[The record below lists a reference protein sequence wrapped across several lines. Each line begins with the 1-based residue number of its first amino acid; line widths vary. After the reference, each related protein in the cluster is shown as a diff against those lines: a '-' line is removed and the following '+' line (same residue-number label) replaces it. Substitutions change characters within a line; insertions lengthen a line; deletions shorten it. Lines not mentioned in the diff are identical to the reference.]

1 MCSFIV
7 DLCVSVGGIAT
18 AGSFIYLIC
27 DSQNKA
33 KQLQSVQRIEFM
45 QMNAFY
51 KPDIRI
57 SHKRTPAN
65 SPRPSEIIL
74 SNYGENIKIVKYN
87 DISNH
92 LDKNSLNSWNFPLY
106 FNKSRDIR
114 IPLAHAVGEIPD
126 NISFELSIK
135 NKLDVLYSAK
145 IYKDK
150 RNLVISI
157 EQS

>member
-51 KPDIRI
+51 KPDIGI
-57 SHKRTPAN
+57 SHKKTPAN

-74 SNYGENIKIVKYN
+74 SKI
-87 DISNH
+87 
-92 LDKNSLNSWNFPLY
+92 
-106 FNKSRDIR
+106 
-114 IPLAHAVGEIPD
+114 
-126 NISFELSIK
+126 
-135 NKLDVLYSAK
+135 
-145 IYKDK
+145 
-150 RNLVISI
+150 
-157 EQS
+157 